1 VTGPRVA
8 LLSRIVGSDQG
19 AMAQLADAGVDVVID
34 LAGYEALGGDAARWQ
49 EVLGRIDGLVLGL
62 QPLTSAHLDAAPDL
76 RYVLRIGT
84 GTDNIDVAAAHDRG
98 VVVESLPGLNAP
110 AVAEYAFALLLAAA
124 KRIPEADRS
133 LRAGEWTRF
142 YGRHLGGRTLGLV
155 GFGEIARAMVPKA
168 RGFGMNVIA
177 HRRSADGDTDG
188 VPIVPLDELLA
199 TSDFVSLHVPLTEGT
214 RNLIGARE
222 FDLMRPGMVLVN
234 TARGAVVDEHA
245 LYDALLGGRVGAA
258 ALDVFSVEPP
268 VGNPLLDLPTVI
280 VSPHN
285 GGYSDLVTE
294 QTARSAAARIVAG
307 LAPLTAQHKEN

>member
-1 VTGPRVA
+1 MSTGPRVA

-34 LAGYEALGGDAARWQ
+34 LPGYEALGGDAARWQ

-98 VVVESLPGLNAP
+98 IVVESLPGLNAP

-124 KRIPEADRS
+124 KRIPAADRS

-155 GFGEIARAMVPKA
+155 GFGEIARALVP
-168 RGFGMNVIA
+168 
-177 HRRSADGDTDG
+177 
-188 VPIVPLDELLA
+188 
-199 TSDFVSLHVPLTEGT
+199 
-214 RNLIGARE
+214 
-222 FDLMRPGMVLVN
+222 
-234 TARGAVVDEHA
+234 
-245 LYDALLGGRVGAA
+245 
-258 ALDVFSVEPP
+258 
-268 VGNPLLDLPTVI
+268 
-280 VSPHN
+280 
-285 GGYSDLVTE
+285 
-294 QTARSAAARIVAG
+294 
-307 LAPLTAQHKEN
+307 